1 MTPQKK
7 FIGHEPSPDPLQQRR
22 HPSLPPFMRSFSQH
36 ATVIRRVISRSRSR
50 GTTMTESP
58 VTDTDEKVLK
68 VVGAGTGGTSGGGAG
83 GGGENRVDSS
93 KGKGKILRPA
103 LAHRITSGSADQ
115 EVSSVRNL
123 ESRVRTTSQ
132 PSPTRD
138 ANTSTHPDQGLG
150 AKPPTSSNV
159 GKVQGADASSRGLGV
174 PGSSKGL
181 GTSPPKTVFG
191 GIKSVREGV
200 GTKMTRIE
208 EPPLSERRRRTT
220 GAASD
225 GDNEEVELRMRSQTT
240 YVEARR
246 LAKQIGASGYME
258 CSALT
263 LVNVVKVFDEAV
275 RIAGECFPLHLLCP
289 SSPVF
294 ASENS

>member
-68 VVGAGTGGTSGGGAG
+68 VVGAGTGGTSGSGAG

-115 EVSSVRNL
+115 EVSSSLAFERLLNL
-123 ESRVRTTSQ
+123 LQHATQIHPRIRTKGWVQKRPHRPMLERSRVRTHLLMDSELQ
-132 PSPTRD
+132 EGRKSLERLLQRR
-138 ANTSTHPDQGLG
+138 S
-150 AKPPTSSNV
+150 
-159 GKVQGADASSRGLGV
+159 LGV
-174 PGSSKGL
+174 
-181 GTSPPKTVFG
+181 
-191 GIKSVREGV
+191 
-200 GTKMTRIE
+200 
-208 EPPLSERRRRTT
+208 
-220 GAASD
+220 
-225 GDNEEVELRMRSQTT
+225 
-240 YVEARR
+240 
-246 LAKQIGASGYME
+246 
-258 CSALT
+258 
-263 LVNVVKVFDEAV
+263 
-275 RIAGECFPLHLLCP
+275 
-289 SSPVF
+289 
-294 ASENS
+294 